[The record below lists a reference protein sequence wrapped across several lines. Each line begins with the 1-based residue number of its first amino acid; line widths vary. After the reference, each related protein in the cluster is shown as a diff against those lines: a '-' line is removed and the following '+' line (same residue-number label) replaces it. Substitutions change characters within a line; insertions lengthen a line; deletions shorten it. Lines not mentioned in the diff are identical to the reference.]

1 MRIRIAIGPLFFTKV
16 FIVADMAKCG
26 LCRNKIGAVVDL
38 DTNDVTQ
45 ITTNLIKEK
54 VIKDCVS

>member
-1 MRIRIAIGPLFFTKV
+1 
-16 FIVADMAKCG
+16 MAKCG